1 MVEFKQGAPA
11 AKIADTVAAFSNSD
25 GGVLLLGVKGDGE
38 PVGLTIGPETER
50 KVHGAVRTLYSPARY
65 DIAELDVEGR
75 AVIVLSVARRHS
87 GVAQTSDGRVLIRL
101 GASNV
106 AAIGDQLQALT
117 RERAL
122 ELFESAPTDEP
133 FAAASPSRLEAVV
146 GAWGWTADDGGV
158 RDRLVEHG
166 LVTGS
171 SDGDRLTLAGS
182 LYLLERAPIRF
193 AKACVEIF
201 RYADQSDRYEQ
212 RTKIEGPL
220 DAQVREA
227 ARMVAE
233 EVGFDFVVLGLNRHE
248 LPRVPDQVLR
258 EAIANAVAHRDYANA
273 GASIW
278 IEIRPDAVTIRS
290 PGALP
295 EPVTL
300 ANIREQNAARNPAII
315 DTLRRFGLAEDAG
328 RGIDVMED
336 AMAENMLEAPGYREN
351 GGFFEVRLSLTSH
364 VLPEERA
371 WLEDLQKRGHLSPDG
386 RRILV
391 QAARDTEL
399 TNSAVRELLGADS
412 THARAEL
419 QLLRDA
425 GYLEQHGS
433 RGGASYTLVR
443 GLSPTGSQKRTRAAL
458 LDAIV
463 ELAGGDP
470 VTNTIVR
477 ERFGIDRVEAR
488 LALQELVKSGR
499 LEQRGER
506 RGTRYVAR

>member
-1 MVEFKQGAPA
+1 MVEFKQGTPT

-50 KVHGAVRTLYSPARY
+50 KVHGAVRTLYSPGRY
-65 DIAELDVEGR
+65 DIAELDVDGR

-122 ELFESAPTDEP
+122 ELFESAPTDEL
-133 FAAASPSRLEAVV
+133 FAAASPSRVQAVA
-146 GAWGWTADDGGV
+146 GAWGWKADGDV

-182 LYLLERAPIRF
+182 LYLLERAPARF

-227 ARMVAE
+227 ARIVAE
-233 EVGFDFVVLGLNRHE
+233 EVGFDLVVLGLNRHE

-273 GASIW
+273 GASIR
-278 IEIRPDAVTIRS
+278 IEIRPDAVIVRS
-290 PGALP
+290 PGSLP

-336 AMAENMLEAPGYREN
+336 AMAENMLEAPEYREN
-351 GGFFEVRLSLTSH
+351 GGFFEVRLSLMSH

-371 WLEDLQKRGHLSPDG
+371 WIDDLQKRGHLTPDG

-391 QAARDTEL
+391 QAARDSEL

-412 THARAEL
+412 TRARAEL
-419 QLLRDA
+419 QGLRDA

-433 RGGASYTLVR
+433 RGGATYTLVQD
-443 GLSPTGSQKRTRAAL
+443 LSPTGSQKRTREAL

-463 ELAGGDP
+463 ELAAGAP
-470 VTNTIVR
+470 VTNATVR
-477 ERFGIDRVEAR
+477 ERFGVDRVEAR
-488 LALQELVKSGR
+488 LALQELVKSDR
-499 LEQRGER
+499 LERRGER
-506 RGTRYVAR
+506 RGTKYVAR